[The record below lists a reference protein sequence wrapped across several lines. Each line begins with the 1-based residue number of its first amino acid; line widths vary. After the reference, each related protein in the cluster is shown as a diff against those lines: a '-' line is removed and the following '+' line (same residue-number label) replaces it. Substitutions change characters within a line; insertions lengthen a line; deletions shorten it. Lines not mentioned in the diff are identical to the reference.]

1 MPMSPRLLRPVAAG
15 GFNPSRLAGLGG
27 WWDATDASTYTLDT
41 GVTEWRDKSGL
52 GQKWSQSTGA
62 NQPTV
67 NATGIGGKAA
77 LSFNGSSSW
86 MNLGSQN
93 IGGNDLFAEAANAF
107 ALYIVTKSVA
117 TDSTARTLF
126 AKASGTTATR
136 TLQLFLNNGSNGNF
150 TAIVRGETRNA
161 SSLPFLSSNTD
172 GMFLFSWAGSA
183 GQFRFN
189 SNTATAAAGA
199 ASLES
204 ENVTLGARTSS
215 SPTVFWSGLIGEII
229 FYNRVLPSAE
239 QSRLFQYLNAKWGLS
254 LT

>member
-86 MNLGSQN
+86 LNLGSQN
-93 IGGNDLFAEAANAF
+93 IGGNNLFAEAANAF
-107 ALYIVTKSVA
+107 AIYVVTKN
-117 TDSTARTLF
+117 TDTSAAARTLV
-126 AKASGTTATR
+126 AKAGGSLANR
-136 TLQLFLNNGSNGNF
+136 TLQVFLSNPSTGVLNV
-150 TAIVRGETRNA
+150 AVRGAQTI
-161 SSLPFLSSNTD
+161 SSANFLPANTD
-172 GMFLFSWAGSA
+172 GLMLFSWSGSA
-183 GQFRFN
+183 AELRFN
-189 SNTATAAAGA
+189 NATNSPSVSTAA
-199 ASLES
+199 LES
-204 ENVTLGARTSS
+204 ENVTLGARTAS